1 MKQPKIEISHGGK
14 MCLLR
19 RGYLSEKTEVNRV
32 EIKARFETGKFRL
45 IISEKVQKDLELEI
59 IDRRRLIRANDEEFL
74 ADVAEFVEL
83 RIENRSITVEPFVL
97 PEISGAILGKSFS
110 DNLKMPIYLK

>member
-1 MKQPKIEISHGGK
+1 

-19 RGYLSEKTEVNRV
+19 RGYLAEKKEVNRV

-45 IISEKVQKDLELEI
+45 IISKQVQQDLELEI
-59 IDRRRLIRANDEEFL
+59 ISQRRLIRANDEEFL

-83 RIENRSITVEPFVL
+83 RFENRSITVEPFVL
-97 PEISGAILGKSFS
+97 SEISGAILCKSFIDS
-110 DNLKMPIYLK
+110 LSRPIYLK